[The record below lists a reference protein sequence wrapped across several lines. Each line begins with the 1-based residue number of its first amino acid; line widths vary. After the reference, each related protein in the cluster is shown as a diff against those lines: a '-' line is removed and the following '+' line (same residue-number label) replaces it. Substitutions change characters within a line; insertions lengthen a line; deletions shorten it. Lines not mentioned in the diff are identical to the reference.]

1 MNNGN
6 YRICVTAVLI
16 LTGVFAG
23 VAVTTAASAQNPP
36 ISTAPQ
42 GRRAS
47 PPQPRQQQG
56 PDYLA
61 GTWQVEWTGR
71 ESPLTDGPRSG
82 TVTFTRQD
90 ANTLVMK
97 GEGKTDAGGTYAQSG
112 TYVWHETSKTL
123 TITERVAGGVEI
135 QGAGNWTSPLS
146 IVFESAPVQVKGQ
159 TVKLRRVYNIH
170 SAVSF
175 SVVEEI
181 AIGDS
186 RYQRLG
192 NSEFVRG
199 Q

>member
-1 MNNGN
+1 M
-6 YRICVTAVLI
+6 
-16 LTGVFAG
+16 LTGVLG
-23 VAVTTAASAQNPP
+23 GMAATPAALPQNPP

-97 GEGKTDAGGTYAQSG
+97 GEGKTDAGGSYSQSG
-112 TYVWHETSKTL
+112 TYVWNDASKTL
-123 TITERVAGGVEI
+123 TITERVAGGVELK
-135 QGAGNWTSPLS
+135 GVGNWTSPLS
-146 IVFESAPVQVKGQ
+146 ILFESAPVEVNGQ
-159 TVKLRRVYNIH
+159 TVRLRRVYSIH

-181 AIGDS
+181 AIADG

-192 NSEFVRG
+192 NSEFVKK
-199 Q
+199 